1 MPFPKMAPGLT
12 KCRRAGLDPPGCP
25 PPSLAVPVELGVR
38 ANGARLVLETDSA
51 RCSHGPESTPSDCTS
66 GTRLA
71 PKMISLRTA
80 LAGTPALSWL
90 YNFCWARRCCLPP
103 APTFRL
109 DGEACSPVCADRR
122 LARPGCLHVA
132 RFSWRASRSR
142 MRVANVSWRTTSS
155 LSRVANGWRA
165 TVQKGRLSGSASAT
179 G

>member
-1 MPFPKMAPGLT
+1 MGCRADRPLPGQQAF
-12 KCRRAGLDPPGCP
+12 RG
-25 PPSLAVPVELGVR
+25 S
-38 ANGARLVLETDSA
+38 
-51 RCSHGPESTPSDCTS
+51 PERPWVTSSDHS
-66 GTRLA
+66 IGHA
-71 PKMISLRTA
+71 
-80 LAGTPALSWL
+80 
-90 YNFCWARRCCLPP
+90 ARRCCLPP

-132 RFSWRASRSR
+132 SFSWRASRSR

-155 LSRVANGWRA
+155 RSRVANGWRA